1 MIKSKSCERRVRV
14 SRSRRDVES
23 QLRPGR
29 SARRGFPRFHPIPR
43 ERSTLSSVR
52 PSSSERLAITGFARE
67 DSAKCK
73 YNSAAVTR
81 CVCVCLCVCLMSKW
95 RTTRWFF
102 SDMGEAEAPA
112 PPPAVPQNPIKIFIS
127 GNSGNKEVRAVQRQS
142 SGRKVSLGFYIFYMG
157 NSGRFLAR
165 SLSWTAAK
173 NFLHFPNPRDKT
185 PFPVNFHLKLP
196 LSDCI
201 NELMTTNFVFTRPF
215 GLNISPLHP
224 KREETPT
231 RTFFPCFIFS
241 AYISH
246 LQHNFARCFCY
257 IVYYLNQ

>member
-1 MIKSKSCERRVRV
+1 MI
-14 SRSRRDVES
+14 
-23 QLRPGR
+23 
-29 SARRGFPRFHPIPR
+29 F
-43 ERSTLSSVR
+43 
-52 PSSSERLAITGFARE
+52 SE
-67 DSAKCK
+67 
-73 YNSAAVTR
+73 
-81 CVCVCLCVCLMSKW
+81 
-95 RTTRWFF
+95 
-102 SDMGEAEAPA
+102 MGEAEAPA

-185 PFPVNFHLKLP
+185 PLPVNFHLKSP

-241 AYISH
+241 AYFSH

-257 IVYYLNQ
+257 IVYYFNLVNLHLISLP